1 MTRRMTHAEVGT
13 ALGVTESYASYLR
26 NGKRMP
32 SAPVLSRMVRVF
44 HLDEHQTYGLMK
56 AYDQGPS
63 ALAVYLEK
71 VIPLIES

>member
-1 MTRRMTHAEVGT
+1 MTHAEVGT

-32 SAPVLSRMVRVF
+32 SAPVLSRMVETF
-44 HLDEHQTYGLMK
+44 HLDKDQVYGLMK
-56 AYDQGPS
+56 AYGHGPS
-63 ALAVYLEK
+63 ELSLYLET